1 MRTRKEKL
9 QRNKRSNALR
19 GSEGPPDELVVP
31 LWFTAPENARKWG
44 LGGRPVLSEVWEHEA
59 GGLQDQSLPGL
70 PSQVRPSLG
79 NL

>member
-9 QRNKRSNALR
+9 QRNKRSKALR
-19 GSEGPPDELVVP
+19 GSEGPPDELVVS
-31 LWFTAPENARKWG
+31 LWLTAPENARKLG
-44 LGGRPVLSEVWEHEA
+44 LGGQNCTLRGLGAEA

-70 PSQVRPSLG
+70 QSQIKPSLG